1 MFQGL
6 APNTL
11 QYGIRGGLTK
21 MNFSI
26 NLLFML
32 NRVSRLRI
40 FLREVSKLFKSYV
53 LAKNFDQKPAI
64 SLKTLKIGF
73 FNTLL

>member
-32 NRVSRLRI
+32 NRFSRLRI
-40 FLREVSKLFKSYV
+40 FFLREVSKLFKSFV
-53 LAKNFDQKPAI
+53 LAKNFDQKPRYFI
-64 SLKTLKIGF
+64 ENS
-73 FNTLL
+73 